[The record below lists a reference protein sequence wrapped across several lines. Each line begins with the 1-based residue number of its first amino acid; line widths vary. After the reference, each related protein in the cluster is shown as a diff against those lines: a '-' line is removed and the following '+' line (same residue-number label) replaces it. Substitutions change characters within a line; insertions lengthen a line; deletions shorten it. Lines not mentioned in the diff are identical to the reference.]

1 MKAAEEAFGK
11 VKSVQSPGKSAKRA
25 SDPCKNKGWRET
37 ESGREDSG
45 IGVAQE
51 VVVPSCW
58 ARELAFYFASFVL
71 ATAFEVRPPIQAP
84 E

>member
-1 MKAAEEAFGK
+1 MVDGALIRDFRSVRSATLSSHAFEAAEEAFGK

-45 IGVAQE
+45 IGVAQK
-51 VVVPSCW
+51 
-58 ARELAFYFASFVL
+58 
-71 ATAFEVRPPIQAP
+71 
-84 E
+84 